1 MTKLKDFE
9 QKHQSLIQRAREIV
23 DKQIE
28 STDFTDVI
36 IELDHTLDDGI
47 VIHAF
52 LFRESGEMNLHIT
65 FGSGIYSLDELNDE
79 DYQAFEEYVKDSIEK
94 DKKPYAA

>member
-1 MTKLKDFE
+1 VELKDFE
-9 QKHQSLIQRAREIV
+9 QKHQNLIKRAREIV

-28 STDFTDVI
+28 GTEFTDVI
-36 IELDHTLDDGI
+36 IDIDHTIEKGI

-52 LFRESGEMNLHIT
+52 IMRENGVNNLHIT
-65 FGSGIYSLDELNDE
+65 NGTHKYSLDDLADE
-79 DYQAFEEYVKDSIEK
+79 DYEGFEEYVKDSIEQ